1 MENTKAFSLALISG
15 ILLIISGSTGS
26 IGLIGDIVA
35 FFAPTLSP
43 EALAAVTLVLTILN
57 IVAMLGGISVIIGG
71 FLFTKG
77 RVGTGKFI
85 IGIGAGMGLIGVL
98 IILITLALNGALTV
112 SMWVALFQST
122 SWIGIILSIIARMSA
137 K

>member
-26 IGLIGDIVA
+26 IGLIRDIAA

-57 IVAMLGGISVIIGG
+57 VIAMLGGFSVIIGG

-77 RVGTGKFI
+77 RVRTGKFI

-98 IILITLALNGALTV
+98 INLITLALNGALTV